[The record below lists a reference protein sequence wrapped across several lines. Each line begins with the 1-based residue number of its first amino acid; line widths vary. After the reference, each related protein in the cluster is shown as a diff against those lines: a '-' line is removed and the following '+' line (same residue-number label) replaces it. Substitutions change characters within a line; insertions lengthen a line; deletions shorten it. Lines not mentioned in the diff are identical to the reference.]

1 MQKRKAAANVFMEQ
15 NVIQEE
21 DAYQA
26 DDAPPE
32 APYLNMPA
40 PPPAPIAQMQAAGG
54 MPAPQAPRP
63 IERARKAAPPPQALL
78 KTSEELQ
85 LEKEP
90 LPVRET
96 GLLFWRRVI
105 VPPNAYVVHTRIGKR
120 EPITLG
126 LGMSFR
132 YVPNTDAYLVVP
144 AAMQTIGIVA
154 NCISK
159 EKQGIN
165 ILAYVQWQI
174 HDFAVAYRKLDF
186 SDARDPLG
194 IVNAQLREQAEAA
207 IKDKIATMSVEEVL
221 TDKEPIIEEL
231 TARLKSVS
239 EGLNQRE
246 QTVDEGLG
254 IKIVTVQIK
263 EAIVSSQR
271 LWQDLQSPFRYEQEQ
286 IARISYLAMQ
296 ERIRQKELETRQVA
310 ETSEAET
317 LAAIERI
324 KQTKQTEAL
333 EVRLVEEALRFTKEQ
348 ETERQRLQLQE
359 QTTLLQRES
368 EQRLRDQAARVA
380 QETRLETLRREQ
392 AEALER
398 TRLDAEASARQKTLQ
413 VEQALQILAEETR
426 LAEITLQADQQAL
439 ARETARKEQESA
451 FNLQVQAQ
459 DEALAQRILGAVL
472 ERARRESLSQLELE
486 EAATRVRLAQAEQEV
501 GITRLQ
507 QEVRNLIN
515 ERDLSQRLIEVLPAL
530 AAHMPEI
537 HELKVLQT
545 GPDGDAFGGLARF
558 LSTVLALGDTLGL
571 RQPAESASIED

>member
-15 NVIQEE
+15 NVIQEA
-21 DAYQA
+21 DAYLA

-63 IERARKAAPPPQALL
+63 IERAKKAAPLALL

-105 VPPNAYVVHTRIGKR
+105 VPPNAYVVHTRIGKP
-120 EPITLG
+120 EPVTLG

-317 LAAIERI
+317 LAVIERI

-333 EVRLVEEALRFTKEQ
+333 EVRLGEEALRFTKEQ

-359 QTTLLQRES
+359 QTTLLLRES

-459 DEALAQRILGAVL
+459 DEALAQRILAAVL

-486 EAATRVRLAQAEQEV
+486 EAAGRVRLAQAEQEV

-515 ERDLSQRLIEVLPAL
+515 ERDLSQRLIEVLPTL
-530 AAHMPEI
+530 AAHMPAI

-558 LSTVLALGDTLGL
+558 LSTMLALGDTLGL
-571 RQPAESASIED
+571 RRPADSTPIED